1 MLSASVCVCGRSGG
15 RECVCVCVCERQ
27 ALRNLHMLRQMNW
40 LVNEMK
46 PNCKMTASS
55 TINSHLVMRTH
66 THTRTHK
73 HTHTQRE
80 VPAHTLVGR
89 SKSYCEWLSRYA
101 GSMSMSKDALTC
113 LTCPRWP
120 QAQCGTR
127 RRTMRLRIRELLRR
141 PLRGQLRMGIQYY

>member
-1 MLSASVCVCGRSGG
+1 MLSASVCLWQEWGQR
-15 RECVCVCVCERQ
+15 RVCVCVCERQ

-66 THTRTHK
+66 TPVHTNTRTR
-73 HTHTQRE
+73 T
-80 VPAHTLVGR
+80 HTLVGR

-101 GSMSMSKDALTC
+101 GSMSMSMWMWMSKDALTC

>member
-1 MLSASVCVCGRSGG
+1 MLSASVCVCVYGSRGAA
-15 RECVCVCVCERQ
+15 VCECVCERQ

-66 THTRTHK
+66 TPV
-73 HTHTQRE
+73 HTHTH
-80 VPAHTLVGR
+80 VPAHTYTHVGR

-101 GSMSMSKDALTC
+101 GSMSLSKDALTC

-127 RRTMRLRIRELLRR
+127 RRMMRLRIRGPLRR
-141 PLRGQLRMGIQYY
+141 PLRGQLRIGIQYY